1 MTSMKPTFSAI
12 FYPRKSEVNKNGKV
26 TIMGKI
32 TVNGERVQFSTK
44 LLIDP
49 DNWDSRMGK
58 AKIRSEEGK
67 EVNRLLDAMRKTIND
82 QYFKLIEEY
91 GYASPE
97 KIKNVI
103 LGIDKEYKTLLEFIR
118 AHNEMYSQKVG
129 ITTSQ
134 ITHRR
139 YKQVE
144 TRMQEF
150 LKKEYKVSD
159 ISIREV
165 NPIFL
170 DKLYLFLRKD
180 CGVQNNYAMK
190 FMQRVSRIY
199 NFARNSGL
207 QLPDPFD
214 SFNIRFEKEKRT
226 AITQEELD
234 IIRTKELITER
245 LDQVRDAF
253 IFSCYTG
260 ISFIDVAQLNES
272 HLQTGFDGQLW
283 IMLHRHKTGGTS
295 NVKLLDIPKQ
305 IIEKY
310 RGRQKNGALLPVM
323 SNQKT
328 NEYLKEI
335 ASLCGINKRIT
346 YHMSR
351 HTFATTVA
359 LNNGVPLESV
369 SKMLGHESIKT
380 TEIYAKVTDFK
391 VGKDMDALAKNI
403 ESEPKKAFSLSID
416 IRFECL
422 SSEEK
427 MMLFNLPQSLA
438 FNDNRNER
446 LNKIWF
452 GLSEEEKES
461 LWQQTFDGAKAT
473 V

>member
-1 MTSMKPTFSAI
+1 MKSTFNVF
-12 FYPRKSEVNKNGKV
+12 FYLKKNETNKSGQA
-26 TIMGKI
+26 TIMARI
-32 TVNGERVQFSTK
+32 TINGEQSQFSTK
-44 LLIDP
+44 QKIEA
-49 DNWDSRMGK
+49 DNWDATRK
-58 AKIRSEEGK
+58 RAKGRSAEALS
-67 EVNRLLDAMRKTIND
+67 VNRFLNNLESSIIELYNK
-82 QYFKLIEEY
+82 QIEEL
-91 GYASPE
+91 GYASPD
-97 KIKNVI
+97 KIRNRI
-103 LGIDKEYKTLLEFIR
+103 LGFEKEYKTLLEFIR
-118 AHNEMYSQKVG
+118 AHNEMYAQKVG

-283 IMLHRHKTGGTS
+283 IMMHRLYFRFFSALAMSSVCFAS
-295 NVKLLDIPKQ
+295 NCSLIIRKLSATVI
-305 IIEKY
+305 
-310 RGRQKNGALLPVM
+310 
-323 SNQKT
+323 S
-328 NEYLKEI
+328 
-335 ASLCGINKRIT
+335 ASFSIDR
-346 YHMSR
+346 
-351 HTFATTVA
+351 A
-359 LNNGVPLESV
+359 LNLQSVHVPRLSV
-369 SKMLGHESIKT
+369 CT
-380 TEIYAKVTDFK
+380 
-391 VGKDMDALAKNI
+391 
-403 ESEPKKAFSLSID
+403 
-416 IRFECL
+416 
-422 SSEEK
+422 
-427 MMLFNLPQSLA
+427 
-438 FNDNRNER
+438 
-446 LNKIWF
+446 
-452 GLSEEEKES
+452 
-461 LWQQTFDGAKAT
+461 
-473 V
+473 